1 MKDINPTSEDTEA
14 QLLKENEARCLA
26 LANKAFILR
35 QPAIPTKK
43 LDYDSGAV
51 QSDLPEKTATPSIGA
66 VQSDLPEKTA
76 TPSIGAVQSDL
87 PEKTATPSIGA
98 MASSLGT
105 SLKKWVGSGLSN
117 STQEVIDMR
126 LDICKGCELWD
137 SQALNGTG
145 RCRKCGCSTWAKIR
159 MATEK
164 CPIGKWGPV
173 LNHQQI

>member
-1 MKDINPTSEDTEA
+1 METQNTTSEDTEA

-35 QPAIPTKK
+35 QSAIPTKK
-43 LDYDSGAV
+43 LDYDS
-51 QSDLPEKTATPSIGA
+51 
-66 VQSDLPEKTA
+66 
-76 TPSIGAVQSDL
+76 GAVQSDL

-137 SQALNGTG
+137 SQALKGTG

>member
-43 LDYDSGAV
+43 LDYDS
-51 QSDLPEKTATPSIGA
+51 GA